1 MKKTVY
7 VLVMMTLLI
16 GVTACQKREEA
27 LASLESKEVDN
38 ERMKALLVRLGFAE
52 KNIEDAGDYFIADKD
67 IVISKQDLQD
77 KLNGC
82 DTDGESKSGRKDQ
95 YALNGNGIVGW
106 TKMGTTTYRIEGS
119 VGWLPNSADWYTAI
133 RQAVTNWN
141 NVGEDNINIVET
153 TGAADI
159 VIYGNATAPISCLQ
173 DISPG
178 TFAVAVYPTNN
189 NPGYAVSINGSG
201 PASNLNG
208 KITIMTHELGHCL
221 GFRHSDWQNRVQTGV
236 VETVNEPNGCGNP
249 YYGANLLFNTP
260 ERDLGSIM
268 ISGVTGFDLITL
280 NAADVRSAR
289 MLYPNA
295 LAAPQLDNVAV
306 GTGIVSFTVSNVD
319 PKAAFLLLYSTREV
333 TFPSPGTVI
342 VQVNNSRYN
351 PANGSYVAVVPADFT
366 RTARTYYVRTSNY
379 KGDFLSNLSN
389 GIRR

>member
-1 MKKTVY
+1 MKKTIY

-16 GVTACQKREEA
+16 GVAGCQKREEA
-27 LASLESKEVDN
+27 LASLESKEADYG
-38 ERMKALLVRLGFAE
+38 RMKALLVRLGFAE
-52 KNIEDAGDYFIADKD
+52 KNIEDAGDYLIADKD

-82 DTDGESKSGRKDQ
+82 GGEAKSGRKDQ
-95 YALNGNGIVGW
+95 YALNGNGIVSW
-106 TKMGTTTYRIEGS
+106 TKMGTTTYRIDGGVAS
-119 VGWLPNSADWYTAI
+119 LPNSADWYTAI
-133 RQAVTNWN
+133 RQGVANWN

-153 TGAADI
+153 TGTADI
-159 VIYGNATAPISCLQ
+159 VIYNNATAPISCLQ
-173 DISPG
+173 SIPSG
-178 TFAVAVYPTNN
+178 TIARAVYPANN
-189 NPGYAVSINGSG
+189 NPGFAVSINGGG
-201 PASNLNG
+201 PATNLNG
-208 KITIMTHELGHCL
+208 KITTMTHELGHCL
-221 GFRHSDWQNRVQTGV
+221 GFRHSDWQNRVGTGD
-236 VETVNEPNGCGNP
+236 VETVNDPSGCGNP

-319 PKAAFLLLYSTREV
+319 AKAAFLLLYSTREV

-366 RTARTYYVRTSNY
+366 RTARTYYVRVINY
-379 KGDFLSNLSN
+379 KGYFLSNLSN